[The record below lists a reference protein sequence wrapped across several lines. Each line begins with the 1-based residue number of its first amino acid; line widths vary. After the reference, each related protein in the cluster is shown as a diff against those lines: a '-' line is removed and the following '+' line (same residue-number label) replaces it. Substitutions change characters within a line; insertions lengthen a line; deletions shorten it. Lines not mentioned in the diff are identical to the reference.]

1 MRNAWVI
8 ISTAYAG
15 DACYSAP
22 HCLAVLGGAARRGQ
36 KPQHSVHDA
45 LLPRRTREVSR
56 AWRTAVGLGV
66 EPGGNAWLFNQRE
79 KKRVDF
85 TPQQFE
91 EHGRRLRA

>member
-1 MRNAWVI
+1 MGHAATLRDPALC
-8 ISTAYAG
+8 TARG
-15 DACYSAP
+15 
-22 HCLAVLGGAARRGQ
+22 GQ

-45 LLPRRTREVSR
+45 LLPRHARGAC

-66 EPGGNAWLFNQRE
+66 EAGGNAWLLNERE